1 MLYIH
6 TYLEFICLSIVYL
19 DAQILFDDEYLQID
33 NFSLTH
39 CDHLSST
46 KRSEVCV
53 HCKSCIFIKSLSL
66 GIFYLQE
73 SLNFQSVNN
82 RW

>member
-6 TYLEFICLSIVYL
+6 IYLEFICLSEVYL
-19 DAQILFDDEYLQID
+19 DAQILFDDDNLQID

-53 HCKSCIFIKSLSL
+53 HCKSCFSLKVL
-66 GIFYLQE
+66 
-73 SLNFQSVNN
+73 V
-82 RW
+82 